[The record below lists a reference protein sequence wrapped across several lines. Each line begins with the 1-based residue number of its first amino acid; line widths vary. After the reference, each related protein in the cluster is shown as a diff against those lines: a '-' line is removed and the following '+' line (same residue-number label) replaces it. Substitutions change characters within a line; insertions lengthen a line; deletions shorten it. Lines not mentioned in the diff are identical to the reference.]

1 MNPLSLLGSY
11 KWLAYAAVVAAAFG
25 WHVYD
30 KHQAVDEAITLERA
44 EQTKLALASS
54 EAARATEKELQT
66 RVRKVA
72 NDYQTEKTKRAADAR
87 AADERLRELQTA
99 LDTAAGGDTAGA
111 AGTDGDPRLGIIA
124 ECSRA
129 VVQLDK
135 AVKDL
140 AGQTSALQRYADSLR
155 VGQP

>member
-1 MNPLSLLGSY
+1 MNPLNLLGPY

-30 KHQAVDEAITLERA
+30 KHEAVEEAITLERA

-54 EAARATEKELQT
+54 EAARAKEQELQT

-72 NDYQTEKTKRAADAR
+72 NDYQTEKAKRAADAR

-99 LDTAAGGDTAGA
+99 LGAAAGGDTTATT
-111 AGTDGDPRLGIIA
+111 GTDGDPRLDIIA
-124 ECSRA
+124 ECARTA
-129 VVQLDK
+129 VQLDK

-155 VGQP
+155 VK